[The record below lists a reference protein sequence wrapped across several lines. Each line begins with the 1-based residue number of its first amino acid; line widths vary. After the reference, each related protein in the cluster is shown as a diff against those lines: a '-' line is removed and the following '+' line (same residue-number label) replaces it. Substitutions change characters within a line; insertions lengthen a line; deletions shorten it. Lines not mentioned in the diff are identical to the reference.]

1 VVQIKPEGS
10 SAAQPAEATAATE
23 EAPTPM
29 VSDGTPKKK
38 KKKRCNVCNAKV
50 GMLGFSCRC
59 EGLFCTKHR
68 FPDDHTC
75 SFDHKTFDRAHLAA
89 ANEKIEAEK
98 LNRL

>member
-1 VVQIKPEGS
+1 
-10 SAAQPAEATAATE
+10 
-23 EAPTPM
+23 M